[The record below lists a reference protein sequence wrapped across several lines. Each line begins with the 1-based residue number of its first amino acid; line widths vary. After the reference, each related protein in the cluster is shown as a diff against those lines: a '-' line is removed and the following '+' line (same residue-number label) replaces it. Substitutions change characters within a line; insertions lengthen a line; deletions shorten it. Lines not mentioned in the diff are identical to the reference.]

1 MRCLPLRWLF
11 WSSGLLPSALGS
23 VSVRL
28 QSIWHKHEQEHK
40 NRPSETRKA
49 LGRAIEDELLEDP
62 QVDRKDILA
71 SQMAAA
77 LREEMA
83 MDAKGRRYRV
93 NHAVRITRAG
103 VQYTFWASM
112 ALHPTTPPPSLPL
125 KIKTE
130 TLPRLGNPCG
140 N

>member
-1 MRCLPLRWLF
+1 MSFWKTPKLIAKTYLRPRWL
-11 WSSGLLPSALGS
+11 
-23 VSVRL
+23 RL
-28 QSIWHKHEQEHK
+28 FAKKWLWMPK
-40 NRPSETRKA
+40 
-49 LGRAIEDELLEDP
+49 GGAI
-62 QVDRKDILA
+62 
-71 SQMAAA
+71 
-77 LREEMA
+77 
-83 MDAKGRRYRV
+83 RV

-112 ALHPTTPPPSLPL
+112 ALHPTMPPPSLPL

>member
-1 MRCLPLRWLF
+1 M
-11 WSSGLLPSALGS
+11 GS

-40 NRPSETRKA
+40 NRPSETREA

-77 LREEMA
+77 LRKEMA
-83 MDAKGRRYRV
+83 MDAKGRRYSSKSRCT
-93 NHAVRITRAG
+93 NHPRRCAIYILGEYGFAPHDATAVIAD
-103 VQYTFWASM
+103 
-112 ALHPTTPPPSLPL
+112 
-125 KIKTE
+125 
-130 TLPRLGNPCG
+130 
-140 N
+140 